1 MDWFLLPSGCLSRG
15 FYQDWK
21 SLKTHIYL
29 FYIIAYNDEF
39 YLPKSFTQ
47 LDSEDI
53 FSIGRYFLMML
64 KKKEA
69 LFQNKQTPS
78 KPAVAYYMLLIN
90 IDLAWKGIGQFKL
103 ITSLELEGK
112 GKHISL

>member
-1 MDWFLLPSGCLSRG
+1 MGIGSCNLQIIIPFSNGGLIFASFWLSFKR
-15 FYQDWK
+15 FDQDWK
-21 SLKTHIYL
+21 SLKTH
-29 FYIIAYNDEF
+29 IIAYNDEF

-53 FSIGRYFLMML
+53 FNIGRYFLMML

-78 KPAVAYYMLLIN
+78 MPAVAYYMLLIN
-90 IDLAWKGIGQFKL
+90 IDLAWKGN
-103 ITSLELEGK
+103 SN
-112 GKHISL
+112 